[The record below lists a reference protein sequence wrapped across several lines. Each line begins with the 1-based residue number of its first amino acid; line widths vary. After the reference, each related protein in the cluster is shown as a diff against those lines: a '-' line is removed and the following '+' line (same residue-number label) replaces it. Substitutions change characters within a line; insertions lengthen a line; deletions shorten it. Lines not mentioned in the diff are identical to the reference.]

1 MGTLKEYGDLFERL
15 GLTELSVEE
24 KDLKLT
30 LKKEI
35 KTIACENSVCTNEGK
50 PQPGERSAFGNENKK
65 SESDT
70 GATASSGGAG
80 AINGTEVKAPILG
93 VFYEN
98 ETPVKEG
105 DMVEKGDVLC
115 TIEAMKMMNEVKSPA
130 SGKVIGV
137 SAENGALVEYHQ
149 TLFIIA

>member
-1 MGTLKEYGDLFERL
+1 MGSIKEYGELFERL

-35 KTIACENSVCTNEGK
+35 KQMVPVNAFCTDGEKSRSGKTVAAEKSMPYSHDDADSYEGD
-50 PQPGERSAFGNENKK
+50 EAV
-65 SESDT
+65 
-70 GATASSGGAG
+70 
-80 AINGTEVKAPILG
+80 NGTKVKAPILG

-105 DMVEKGDVLC
+105 DTVEKGDVLC
-115 TIEAMKMMNEVKSPA
+115 TIEAMKMMNEVKSPS
-130 SGKVIGV
+130 SGKVMRV

-149 TLFIIA
+149 TLSVIG

>member
-1 MGTLKEYGDLFERL
+1 MGSLKEYGDLFERL

-35 KTIACENSVCTNEGK
+35 KIFSDETAVRANEKRVQPEGNASFENTNAN
-50 PQPGERSAFGNENKK
+50 PGSNAV
-65 SESDT
+65 SPDT
-70 GATASSGGAG
+70 GA
-80 AINGTEVKAPILG
+80 AISGTEVKAPILG
-93 VFYEN
+93 VFYAN

-105 DMVEKGDVLC
+105 DTVEKGDVLC
-115 TIEAMKMMNEVKSPA
+115 TIEAMKMMNEVKSPV
-130 SGKVIGV
+130 SGKVTKV

-149 TLFIIA
+149 TLFMIG

>member
-1 MGTLKEYGDLFERL
+1 MGSIKEYGDLFEKL

-35 KTIACENSVCTNEGK
+35 MLVPGDTSVCKVGRDPK
-50 PQPGERSAFGNENKK
+50 SGGEDAFGNAKEI
-65 SESDT
+65 SD
-70 GATASSGGAG
+70 SDAG
-80 AINGTEVKAPILG
+80 ALTADAIVGGTEVKAPILG
-93 VFYEN
+93 VFYAN

-105 DMVEKGDVLC
+105 DIVEKDDVLC
-115 TIEAMKMMNEVKSPA
+115 TIEAMKMMNEVKSPT
-130 SGKVIGV
+130 SGKVIKV
-137 SAENGALVEYHQ
+137 LAENGALVEYHQ

>member
-1 MGTLKEYGDLFERL
+1 MCSIKEYGDLFERL

-35 KTIACENSVCTNEGK
+35 KLVTGEISACTGGGNRRS
-50 PQPGERSAFGNENKK
+50 GEKEAFGSAKEK
-65 SESDT
+65 SESYADVS
-70 GATASSGGAG
+70 GAEA
-80 AINGTEVKAPILG
+80 AISGTEVKAPILG
-93 VFYEN
+93 VFYAN

-105 DMVEKGDVLC
+105 DAVEKGDVLC

-130 SGKVIGV
+130 SGKVIKV
-137 SAENGALVEYHQ
+137 LAENGALVEYHQ
-149 TLFIIA
+149 TLFVIG

>member
-1 MGTLKEYGDLFERL
+1 MGSIKEYGDLFERL

-35 KTIACENSVCTNEGK
+35 KIVPGETSAYTGVKK
-50 PQPGERSAFGNENKK
+50 PQPEREEAFEDVKEK
-65 SESDT
+65 SGSDT
-70 GATASSGGAG
+70 DASSEDT
-80 AINGTEVKAPILG
+80 AISGTEVEAPILG
-93 VFYEN
+93 VFYAN

-105 DMVEKGDVLC
+105 DTVEKGDVLC
-115 TIEAMKMMNEVKSPA
+115 TIEAMKMMNEVKSPV
-130 SGKVIGV
+130 SGKVTKV

-149 TLFIIA
+149 TLFMIG

>member
-1 MGTLKEYGDLFERL
+1 MGSIKEYGDLFERL

-35 KTIACENSVCTNEGK
+35 KLV
-50 PQPGERSAFGNENKK
+50 PGEISACTGGNRRSGEKEAFGSVKEK
-65 SESDT
+65 SESYADES
-70 GATASSGGAG
+70 GAEA
-80 AINGTEVKAPILG
+80 AISGTEVKAPILG
-93 VFYEN
+93 VFYAN

-105 DMVEKGDVLC
+105 DAVEKGDVLC

-130 SGKVIGV
+130 SGKVIKV
-137 SAENGALVEYHQ
+137 LAENGALVEYHQ
-149 TLFIIA
+149 TLFVIG